1 MASVHGLCSAGVAC
15 GPADAKEIGPGA
27 PLLGLGMHGECH
39 RGLLGVSI
47 SQEDPQAWFAAGAGR
62 YCLLLMSIFS
72 IYTGLIYNEMF
83 SVPTTVFGSGHWV
96 CPTNAEV
103 QSLAGL

>member
-1 MASVHGLCSAGVAC
+1 
-15 GPADAKEIGPGA
+15 
-27 PLLGLGMHGECH
+27 
-39 RGLLGVSI
+39 
-47 SQEDPQAWFAAGAGR
+47 
-62 YCLLLMSIFS
+62 MSIFS

-103 QSLAGL
+103 HNLFGLQSHHDATFGASFHLQAPKDSMSHKRCMRARCSSACQPHVLHHLQGINCLTCF

>member
-1 MASVHGLCSAGVAC
+1 
-15 GPADAKEIGPGA
+15 
-27 PLLGLGMHGECH
+27 MHGECH

-47 SQEDPQAWFAAGAGR
+47 SREDPQAWYPGGAGR

-103 QSLAGL
+103 QSLSGL